1 MRKAFK
7 ILFFLVSLNVF
18 SQEIAPAS
26 PFQEIDSLYRED
38 QFYFGIT
45 YNQFNKIP
53 AGFSQNGISTGIDVG
68 FLRDMPINKKRT
80 YAIAI
85 GLGLS
90 YNKWH
95 NNLKTAQ
102 SFGVTTYE
110 IVDKNSFTRNKT
122 EQVFVDIPVE
132 LRWRNSTPESHKFW
146 RIYTGFKFRYLIFDK
161 SIYNSNETIKVTKNP
176 NFNQIQYGP
185 YIAFG
190 FNTWNLTA
198 YYGLKPVYKSAK
210 TAGESLEMKTL
221 NIGLIFYIL

>member
-1 MRKAFK
+1 MQNAFK
-7 ILFFLVSLNVF
+7 ILFLLVSINVF
-18 SQEIAPAS
+18 SQDISAVA

-53 AGFSQNGISTGIDVG
+53 AGFSQNGISTGVDFG

-80 YAIAI
+80 CAFAI

-95 NNLKTAQ
+95 NNLKI
-102 SFGVTTYE
+102 FKDLGVTNYE
-110 IVDKNSFTRNKT
+110 VVDKNSFSRSKT
-122 EQVFVDIPVE
+122 EQVFLDIPIE
-132 LRWRNSTPESHKFW
+132 FRWRNSTPESHKFW
-146 RIYTGFKFRYLIFDK
+146 RIYTGFKFRCLIFDK
-161 SIYNSNETIKVTKNP
+161 SVFVINETIKITKNSD
-176 NFNQIQYGP
+176 FNQIQYGP

-210 TAGESLEMKTL
+210 TATETLEMKTL
-221 NIGLIFYIL
+221 NIGLMFYIL

>member
-7 ILFFLVSLNVF
+7 IFFLLVSLNVF
-18 SQEIAPAS
+18 SQDIAPIS
-26 PFQEIDSLYRED
+26 PLQQIDSLYRED

-53 AGFSQNGISTGIDVG
+53 AGFSQNGISTGIDIG

-85 GLGLS
+85 GFGFS

-95 NNLKTAQ
+95 NNLKT
-102 SFGVTTYE
+102 SKTSGVLNYE
-110 IVDKNSFTRNKT
+110 IVDKNSFSRNKT
-122 EQVFVDIPVE
+122 EQVFLDIPIE

-146 RIYTGFKFRYLIFDK
+146 RIYTGFKFRYLLFDK
-161 SIYNSNETIKVTKNP
+161 SIYDGAETIKVTKNQD
-176 NFNQIQYGP
+176 FNKIQYGP

-190 FNTWNLTA
+190 FNTWNINA

-210 TAGESLEMKTL
+210 TASESLEMNSI
-221 NIGLIFYIL
+221 NIGLMFYIL

>member
-1 MRKAFK
+1 MRIAFK
-7 ILFFLVSLNVF
+7 ILFFLVSFNVF
-18 SQEIAPAS
+18 SQEIAPVS

-45 YNQFNKIP
+45 YNQFNKVP
-53 AGFSQNGISTGIDVG
+53 AGFSQNGISTGINFG

-102 SFGVTTYE
+102 IFGVTNYA
-110 IVDKNSFTRNKT
+110 IVDKNSFSRNKT
-122 EQVFVDIPVE
+122 EQVFVDLPVE

-146 RIYTGFKFRYLIFDK
+146 RIYTGFKLRYLIFDK
-161 SIYNSNETIKVTKNP
+161 SIYNSSETVKVTKNSD
-176 NFNQIQYGP
+176 FNQIQYGP

-210 TAGESLEMKTL
+210 TASESLEMKTL

>member
-1 MRKAFK
+1 MRIAFK
-7 ILFFLVSLNVF
+7 ILFFLVSFNVF
-18 SQEIAPAS
+18 SQEIAPVS
-26 PFQEIDSLYRED
+26 PLQEIDSLYRED

-45 YNQFNKIP
+45 YNQFNKVP
-53 AGFSQNGISTGIDVG
+53 AGFSQNGISTGINFG

-102 SFGVTTYE
+102 IFGVTNYA
-110 IVDKNSFTRNKT
+110 IVDKNSFSRNKT
-122 EQVFVDIPVE
+122 EQVFVDLPVE

-146 RIYTGFKFRYLIFDK
+146 RIYTGFKLRYLIFDK
-161 SIYNSNETIKVTKNP
+161 SIYNSSETVKVTKNSD
-176 NFNQIQYGP
+176 FNQIQYGP

-198 YYGLKPVYKSAK
+198 YYGLKPVYNSAK
-210 TAGESLEMKTL
+210 TASESLEMKTL
-221 NIGLIFYIL
+221 NIGLMFYIL

>member
-1 MRKAFK
+1 MQKAFK
-7 ILFFLVSLNVF
+7 ILFLLVSLNVF
-18 SQEIAPAS
+18 SQEIAPVS

-45 YNQFNKIP
+45 YNQLNKVP
-53 AGFSQNGISTGIDVG
+53 AGFSQNGISTGIDFG

-95 NNLKTAQ
+95 NNLKTSE
-102 SFGVTTYE
+102 SFGVKNYE
-110 IVDKNSFTRNKT
+110 IVNKNSFSRNKT
-122 EQVFVDIPVE
+122 EVVFLDIPIE

-146 RIYTGFKFRYLIFDK
+146 RIYSGFKFRYLIFDK
-161 SIYNSNETIKVTKNP
+161 SKFVSGETITVTKNSD
-176 NFNQIQYGP
+176 FNQIQYGP

-190 FNTWNLTA
+190 FNTWNLSA

-210 TAGESLEMKTL
+210 IAGESIEMKSL
-221 NIGLIFYIL
+221 NIGLMFYIL

>member
-1 MRKAFK
+1 MRIAFK
-7 ILFFLVSLNVF
+7 ILFFLVSFNVF
-18 SQEIAPAS
+18 SQEIAPVS
-26 PFQEIDSLYRED
+26 PLQEIDSLYRED

-45 YNQFNKIP
+45 YNQFNKVP
-53 AGFSQNGISTGIDVG
+53 AGFSQNGISTGINFG

-102 SFGVTTYE
+102 IFGVTNYA
-110 IVDKNSFTRNKT
+110 IVDKNSFSRNKT
-122 EQVFVDIPVE
+122 EQVFVDLPVE

-146 RIYTGFKFRYLIFDK
+146 RIYTGFKLRYLIFDK
-161 SIYNSNETIKVTKNP
+161 SIYNSSETVKVTKNSD
-176 NFNQIQYGP
+176 FNQIQYGP

-210 TAGESLEMKTL
+210 TASESLEMKTL

>member
-1 MRKAFK
+1 MRIAFK
-7 ILFFLVSLNVF
+7 ILFFLVSCNVF
-18 SQEIAPAS
+18 SQEIAPVS

-53 AGFSQNGISTGIDVG
+53 AGFSQNGISTGINFG

-102 SFGVTTYE
+102 IFGVTNYA
-110 IVDKNSFTRNKT
+110 IVDKNSFSRNKT

-198 YYGLKPVYKSAK
+198 YYGLKPVYNSAK
-210 TAGESLEMKTL
+210 TASEYLEMKTL
-221 NIGLIFYIL
+221 NIGLMFYIL